1 MRLKW
6 QDSENGATTKKASLT
21 VAGSQIQYRQAGQKD
36 ILTIMSSWI
45 INGLFR
51 YLVTNMRN
59 SLSCI
64 FQQQI
69 YVTEKLYK
77 YDFLLNKNY
86 NSNIGG
92 MHMSKMG
99 RPKSDNNKD
108 KIVAVRLTE
117 EEHQRLTMY
126 AKKHSLKMS
135 DVLKNGL
142 HEVLNK

>member
-1 MRLKW
+1 MQSVKKSIQKLWGITEALFLK
-6 QDSENGATTKKASLT
+6 L
-21 VAGSQIQYRQAGQKD
+21 
-36 ILTIMSSWI
+36 
-45 INGLFR
+45 
-51 YLVTNMRN
+51 
-59 SLSCI
+59 
-64 FQQQI
+64 
-69 YVTEKLYK
+69 
-77 YDFLLNKNY
+77 DFLLNKNY
-86 NSNIGG
+86 NNNIGG

-142 HEVLNK
+142 YEVLNK

>member
-1 MRLKW
+1 
-6 QDSENGATTKKASLT
+6 
-21 VAGSQIQYRQAGQKD
+21 
-36 ILTIMSSWI
+36 
-45 INGLFR
+45 
-51 YLVTNMRN
+51 
-59 SLSCI
+59 
-64 FQQQI
+64 
-69 YVTEKLYK
+69 
-77 YDFLLNKNY
+77 
-86 NSNIGG
+86 

-142 HEVLNK
+142 YEVLNKQIQITTKESLGGYQLATT

>member
-1 MRLKW
+1 
-6 QDSENGATTKKASLT
+6 
-21 VAGSQIQYRQAGQKD
+21 
-36 ILTIMSSWI
+36 MSSWI
-45 INGLFR
+45 IIGVFR
-51 YLVTNMRN
+51 YFVTNMRN

-64 FQQQI
+64 FRQQT
-69 YVTEKLYK
+69 YATEKKYK
-77 YDFLLNKNY
+77 LDFLLNKNY
-86 NSNIGG
+86 NNNIGG
-92 MHMSKMG
+92 IHMSKMG

-142 HEVLNK
+142 YEVLNK